1 MTENEMEKKLSPRQL
16 RAIQALLTAG
26 NAAAAAAQAEIAPS
40 TLYRWM
46 REEPF
51 VNALRVAEAEAIE
64 GLSRSLAGLG
74 ESATAALRDA
84 LDASQKITIR
94 LRASEVVIGNLLK
107 IRELVDIEQRLLAL
121 EQADHMDKEL
131 NR

>member
-121 EQADHMDKEL
+121 EQADHEYKEL